1 MRLSFAYSNR
11 AQHQSTLAEIT
22 ARQLSALNSEGGEFC
37 LGLDGR
43 PIFLNNNMSET
54 IIVLYGGR
62 GVLVGKSWML
72 DGKTRFRRWRDGL
85 EGNGE
90 WSV

>member
-54 IIVLYGGR
+54 IIVLYGGEVYWWENS
-62 GVLVGKSWML
+62 GCWMVGQDS
-72 DGKTRFRRWRDGL
+72 GG
-85 EGNGE
+85 GE
-90 WSV
+90 TA